1 MKKIY
6 ILLIFL
12 IVNLKIFGENFN
24 YFRHINGSEDTDYE
38 TGKRYWLFIDSI
50 FDFVNQND
58 IISADIEIIKYGE
71 KYNNQ
76 IFYNEA
82 GQIIKKISTLHETST
97 TTYNYDENDY
107 LLAVDIETNNFHY
120 DYIAENQRD
129 FYQKDIFEFRE
140 TIYSGEN
147 AYTVRKE
154 RINPNTNELTV
165 DLEKKY
171 FYKDN
176 KIQTFQDTGFNR
188 NGEILYITNID
199 FKYNSQNK
207 IKEIVW
213 STKTKNVETRKNIFT
228 FIYDEN
234 NQIIEIQKKDYI
246 RPKET
251 RRILLYNF
259 DEYGNWTSRKVFNGD
274 ITVETNTRNI
284 KYRN

>member
-140 TIYSGEN
+140 TIYSEEN
-147 AYTVRKE
+147 AYTVKKE
-154 RINPNTNELTV
+154 RINPTTNELIV
-165 DLEKKY
+165 DSEKKY
-171 FYKDN
+171 FYKDD
-176 KIQTFQDTGFNR
+176 KIQIFQNITFNR
-188 NGEILYITNID
+188 KGEMSYVTNID

-207 IKEIVW
+207 IEEILW
-213 STKTKNVETRKNIFT
+213 STKTKDTETRKNIFT

-246 RPKET
+246 RPEES

-259 DEYGNWTSRKVFNGD
+259 DEYGNWTSRKVFKGD

>member
-58 IISADIEIIKYGE
+58 IISASIEIIKYGE

>member
-12 IVNLKIFGENFN
+12 IVNLKMFGENFN

-38 TGKRYWLFIDSI
+38 TGKRYWFFIDSI
-50 FDFVNQND
+50 FDFVNKND

-76 IFYNEA
+76 IFHNEA
-82 GQIIKKISTLHETST
+82 GQIIKEITTLHETST

-107 LLAVDIETNNFHY
+107 LLTVDIKTNSFHY
-120 DYIAENQRD
+120 YYISKNQRD
-129 FYQKDIFEFRE
+129 FYRKDIFEFRE
-140 TIYSGEN
+140 TIYSEEN
-147 AYTVRKE
+147 AYTVKKE
-154 RINPNTNELTV
+154 RINPTTNELIV
-165 DLEKKY
+165 DSEKKY
-171 FYKDN
+171 FYKDD
-176 KIQTFQDTGFNR
+176 KIQIFQNITFNR
-188 NGEILYITNID
+188 KGEMSYVTNID

-207 IKEIVW
+207 IEEILW
-213 STKTKNVETRKNIFT
+213 STKTKDTETRKNIFT

-246 RPKET
+246 RPEES

-259 DEYGNWTSRKVFNGD
+259 DEYGNWTSRKIFKGD

>member
-1 MKKIY
+1 M
-6 ILLIFL
+6 
-12 IVNLKIFGENFN
+12 FGENFN

-38 TGKRYWLFIDSI
+38 TGKRYWFFIDSTS
-50 FDFVNQND
+50 DFVNQND

-82 GQIIKKISTLHETST
+82 GQIMKKISTLHETST
-97 TTYNYDENDY
+97 TTYNYDENGY
-107 LLAVDIETNNFHY
+107 LLAVDIENNNFHY

-165 DLEKKY
+165 DLENKY

-176 KIQTFQDTGFNR
+176 KIQTFQDIDFNR

-213 STKTKNVETRKNIFT
+213 STKTKSVETRKNIFT

-284 KYRN
+284 KYRK